1 MTLFSGERSRWAAA
15 LFISL
20 LIHCVLIF
28 AFGGAKAEKKPEP
41 IMNVKLVYAPA
52 APGKKAG
59 AGGGQAAEAKVQPPQ
74 PKKEKTVKPVPKQP
88 TVKKK
93 KETSIKEISARP
105 AETRETAA
113 PTEAPAGAPT
123 ENAAGTDNGAG
134 EGSGSGSGGDS
145 GSGTGPGTGGAG
157 GENGIADV
165 KSLEVTH
172 KVLPEY
178 PAFSR
183 KRKEEGAAVVIATV
197 EKGRVVSAEVEKTS
211 GYDRLDNAAL
221 RAVKEWRF
229 RHDGY
234 IRVRVPFIFKIR

>member
-1 MTLFSGERSRWAAA
+1 MTFFSGERSRWAAA

-20 LIHCVLIF
+20 LIHSVLIF

-52 APGKKAG
+52 APGKRAG
-59 AGGGQAAEAKVQPPQ
+59 AGGGQAAEAKVQPQ

-88 TVKKK
+88 PVKKK

-105 AETRETAA
+105 AETKETTVPAEIPTGTA
-113 PTEAPAGAPT
+113 TEAPAGT
-123 ENAAGTDNGAG
+123 DDGTG
-134 EGSGSGSGGDS
+134 EGPGSGSGGDS
-145 GSGTGPGTGGAG
+145 GSGTGSGAG
-157 GENGIADV
+157 GEDGIADV

-178 PAFSR
+178 PIFSR
-183 KRKEEGAAVVIATV
+183 KRKEEGTAVVVAAV
-197 EKGRVVSAEVEKTS
+197 EKGRVLGAEIEKSS

>member
-1 MTLFSGERSRWAAA
+1 MTFFSGERSRWAAA

-20 LIHCVLIF
+20 LIHSVLIF

-59 AGGGQAAEAKVQPPQ
+59 AGGGQAAEAKVQPQ

-88 TVKKK
+88 PVKKK

-105 AETRETAA
+105 AETKETTVPAEA
-113 PTEAPAGAPT
+113 PAGTATEAPAGT
-123 ENAAGTDNGAG
+123 DDGTG
-134 EGSGSGSGGDS
+134 EGPGSGSGGDS
-145 GSGTGPGTGGAG
+145 GSGMGSGAG
-157 GENGIADV
+157 GEDGIADV

-178 PAFSR
+178 PIFSR
-183 KRKEEGAAVVIATV
+183 KRKEEGTSVVVAAV
-197 EKGRVVSAEVEKTS
+197 EKGRVLGAEIEKSS